1 MNYLYLLRFRTRIK
15 IGIGWNLNNRVNQI
29 DRTTKGKQRL
39 VLAVILP
46 FKARQIEAFLHR
58 RYKRYHAPLKAGSGR
73 SEYFRAGLWTLECV
87 VIMAS
92 VSVAQ
97 WVVVWLPIYLILLI
111 ALR

>member
-1 MNYLYLLRFRTRIK
+1 MMYLYLLRFRTRVK

-39 VLAVILP
+39 ILAVILP
-46 FKARQIEAFLHR
+46 FRARQVEAFLHR

-73 SEYFRAGLWTLECV
+73 SEYFWAGLWVVEAV
-87 VIMAS
+87 VIMAA

-97 WVVVWLPIYLILLI
+97 WALVWGCVYLILLI
-111 ALR
+111 GLR